1 MRRRTTALTLMLTV
15 ILIAGGVLLFV
26 DFRLK
31 ERRLEDRLSSSTAAL
46 PQDDGRSPTSSN
58 PDTPP
63 PTVNA
68 SPSSSPSQ
76 RQKPPQV
83 DGRIDPNEYAHVY
96 YDAEIDL
103 WLYWTIDEEAGVIYL
118 GLKSPASGWVAI
130 AFAPT
135 GPRMKGGDILIG
147 YVDENGE
154 VFARDDYAHEVV
166 SHTADTE
173 LGEGT
178 DDILTKAGSRT
189 PEGGTILEFVRPLTA
204 SDPYDKPIVPGR
216 MRVQLAYS
224 EVADFESYHTAR
236 ALLEIDFFTGEVAAS
251 PPTPPP

>member
-1 MRRRTTALTLMLTV
+1 MLTI
-15 ILIAGGVLLFV
+15 ILVAGGVLLFV

-31 ERRLEDRLSSSTAAL
+31 ERRLEAT
-46 PQDDGRSPTSSN
+46 
-58 PDTPP
+58 
-63 PTVNA
+63 
-68 SPSSSPSQ
+68 SPSPSASSPSPSGDDNRSATNPDASPNANPAPSTPPE
-76 RQKPPQV
+76 RQEPPQV
-83 DGRIDPNEYAHVY
+83 DGRIDLNEYAHVY
-96 YDAEIDL
+96 HDAEIDL

-147 YVDENGE
+147 YVDEDGK

-178 DDILTKAGSRT
+178 DNILAKAGSHT
-189 PEGGTILEFVRPLTA
+189 PAGGTILELVRPLTA
-204 SDPYDKPIVPGR
+204 SDPYDKAIVPGR

-224 EVADFESYHTAR
+224 EVADFEGYHTAR
-236 ALLEIDFFTGEVAAS
+236 ALLEIDFFTGEVVAS
-251 PPTPPP
+251 PPTTPP